1 MSRVSQVW
9 KPLPLRPA
17 SAKLFP
23 PFEGRSYPLPMTEST
38 RNASEDLA
46 ELVEACPFPVIQC
59 DVQGRVLLTNT
70 AFLNLLEILNIPH
83 DQASRILARRVYC
96 AT

>member
-1 MSRVSQVW
+1 
-9 KPLPLRPA
+9 
-17 SAKLFP
+17 
-23 PFEGRSYPLPMTEST
+23 MTESS

-70 AFLNLLEILNIPH
+70 AFLNLLEVLNIPR
-83 DQASRILARRVYC
+83 DEASRILPEGCIPQIEALFHGKTRSF
-96 AT
+96 